1 MALLV
6 DRALERVYAAAPS
19 RDARDKIKTFSKPS
33 GCYPAYWLEVQKELL
48 SKLQLEECDEGV
60 LKSRREVTD
69 KYKEVIAAQKE
80 LIRELQEGHKNTG
93 QVYKGM
99 FQQARDR
106 IESYQMREQ
115 SYEKYINGRLNH
127 VAKME
132 EFMFD
137 EDEVMEKKRMELAYD
152 TVAQAVADEAT
163 AFIKR
168 KNKRKLKRGGDRR
181 SAKWHVTTF
190 AWNQAKMCEK
200 TDPGMINASLAMS
213 IATHVALMPVKK
225 SFSDYDWELSK
236 Q

>member
-1 MALLV
+1 M
-6 DRALERVYAAAPS
+6 ERLIAAAPS

-106 IESYQMREQ
+106 VESYQIREQ
-115 SYEKYINGRLNH
+115 AYEKYINGRLDH

-137 EDEVMEKKRMELAYD
+137 HEEVMEKKRFELACD
-152 TVAQAVADEAT
+152 TVAKAVADEAT
-163 AFIKR
+163 AFMNR
-168 KNKRKLKRGGDRR
+168 KNKRKNKRGGDRR
-181 SAKWHVTTF
+181 SAKWRAADF
-190 AWNQAKMCEK
+190 AWNQVKMCEK
-200 TDPGMINASLAMS
+200 TDPGMINASLARS
-213 IATHVALMPVKK
+213 IATHVALRPVKK

>member
-33 GCYPAYWLEVQKELL
+33 GVYTAYWAEVQKELL

-99 FQQARDR
+99 FQQARERVD
-106 IESYQMREQ
+106 SYQIREKV
-115 SYEKYINGRLNH
+115 YEKYINGRLDH
-127 VAKME
+127 VEKME
-132 EFMFD
+132 AFMF
-137 EDEVMEKKRMELAYD
+137 ERMQLMERKSFALACD
-152 TVAQAVADEAT
+152 TVA
-163 AFIKR
+163 
-168 KNKRKLKRGGDRR
+168 
-181 SAKWHVTTF
+181 
-190 AWNQAKMCEK
+190 
-200 TDPGMINASLAMS
+200 
-213 IATHVALMPVKK
+213 
-225 SFSDYDWELSK
+225 
-236 Q
+236 

>member
-33 GCYPAYWLEVQKELL
+33 GVYTAYWAEVQKELL

-99 FQQARDR
+99 WQQAAAR
-106 IESYQMREQ
+106 IDSYQMREKV
-115 SYEKYINGRLNH
+115 YEKHINDRLDH
-127 VAKME
+127 VARME
-132 EFMFD
+132 ELMFD
-137 EDEVMEKKRMELAYD
+137 DEEVMEKKRMELACD
-152 TVAQAVADEAT
+152 TVAKAVADEAT

-190 AWNQAKMCEK
+190 AWNQVKMCEK

>member
-1 MALLV
+1 M
-6 DRALERVYAAAPS
+6 YAAAAN
-19 RDARDKIKTFSKPS
+19 RDARLKIDSFCKP
-33 GCYPAYWLEVQKELL
+33 GAVYHKYWLEVQKERL

-106 IESYQMREQ
+106 IDSYQMRENA
-115 SYEKYINGRLNH
+115 YEKHINGRLDH
-127 VAKME
+127 VARME
-132 EFMFD
+132 ELMFD

-190 AWNQAKMCEK
+190 AWNQVKMCET

-213 IATHVALMPVKK
+213 IATHVAHMPVKK